1 MKALKFAATVIIV
14 GGITTL
20 LVAGKPLLI
29 PFFLAIVVWY
39 LINANYELLTQLP
52 FGKRIPKNLGL
63 GLSAILI
70 IGILYLVVILLIETV
85 NTMVEAVPT
94 YRVNIQLQI
103 ESLQQ
108 QFGITSLP
116 QYDSFSKELDLGNLA
131 RNLLNSVRGLVQGL
145 FLVILF
151 VVFLLLE
158 QTAFPKKI
166 AALRLSQERKDQ
178 LQVIFREINSAARS
192 YIAVKTF
199 VSFLTA
205 FFSYILLWFV
215 GVDFALFWAFLLFIL
230 NYIPTAGSI
239 IATIFPAFLALV
251 QFEGFNSFLIVAIGI
266 TIIQVAIGSFLEPRI
281 MGDSLNISPLV
292 VVISL
297 VLWGLLWGIVGML
310 LCVPITIILIIIF
323 AQFPSTRP
331 VAVFL
336 SKNGEIGN

>member
-1 MKALKFAATVIIV
+1 MKALKFAAVVVIV
-14 GGITTL
+14 GGVVTL
-20 LVAGKPLLI
+20 LIEGKPLFI

-39 LINANYELLTQLP
+39 LINANYELIAQLP
-52 FGKRIPKNLGL
+52 LGKRLPKSIGL
-63 GLSAILI
+63 GLSATFI
-70 IGILYLVVILLIETV
+70 IGILYLVMILLIETL
-85 NTMVEAVPT
+85 NTMVEAVPNYQT
-94 YRVNIQLQI
+94 NIQHQI

-108 QFGITSLP
+108 QFEFISLP
-116 QYDSFSKELDLGNLA
+116 EYNSFFKELDLTKPA
-131 RNLLNSVRGLVQGL
+131 RNLLNSIGGLVRGL

-158 QTAFPKKI
+158 QEAFPKKI
-166 AALRLSQERKDQ
+166 AALRLSEERKEK
-178 LQVIFREINSAARS
+178 LRLIFEKINSAARS

-205 FFSYILLWFV
+205 LFSYILLWFV
-215 GVDFALFWAFLLFIL
+215 GVDFALFWAFLIFIL

-239 IATIFPAFLALV
+239 IGTAFPSFLALI
-251 QFEGFNSFLIVAIGI
+251 QFDGFTPFLIVAIGV
-266 TIIQVAIGSFLEPRI
+266 TIIQVGIGSFLEPRI

-297 VLWGLLWGIVGML
+297 VLWGLIWGIVGML

-331 VAVFL
+331 VAIFL
-336 SKNGEIGN
+336 SKNGEVGN